1 MTEQEAKNRII
12 KLTKEVNHHRYL
24 YHVLDTQEIS
34 DGALDSLKNEL
45 EILEKQWPKF
55 KQADSPSQRVS
66 GQALDKFVKVKHSQ
80 KVLSLAD
87 AFSRSDIEDWQARN
101 EKILGAKIKNYFAE
115 LKLDGLTV
123 VLTYKNG
130 IFVRGATRGDG
141 VIGEDVTN
149 NLKTIESIPLVLMP
163 LKDRK
168 MPEVVEIRGEVVM
181 SKTAFANLNKK
192 QAKNNLPLF
201 ANPRNV
207 AAGSIRQL
215 DSKVAQ
221 NRGLDCLAFEIIS
234 DLGQKTHQEVHQ
246 ILNVLGFKTNMDSRL
261 CKNIDEVENF
271 LKYWVDRRK
280 KLAYDTDGSVIVVND
295 LAQEK
300 KLGHVGKAE
309 RWMLA
314 YKFPAEQVTS
324 QVLDI
329 EVQTGRT
336 GALTPVAILEP
347 VSVAGSTVSRATLHN
362 QDEITR
368 LDVRIGDTV
377 IIQKAGDIIPAV
389 VEVLKKLRTGQEKK
403 FIFPK
408 KCPSCGFPVTKKT
421 GEVAYYCSNKKCYG
435 QNLEAIIH
443 FVSKKGFNI
452 DGLGDSIVKQL
463 IDQGLIVSPVDIF
476 RLKMG
481 DLEPLEGFAYKK
493 SSKLLMA
500 IEKAKKI
507 PLKNFIYAL
516 GIRHVGEETSIVLAN
531 YYEDLD
537 KFKKA
542 NFDEL
547 QTINDI
553 GPEVAKSIVDWLG
566 NNGAL
571 LEDLKDQGVIPGKAF
586 VMKAGT
592 GNFKSKFNNITF
604 LFTGSL
610 SIDRDLAKDMV
621 RSLGAKV
628 VSTVSSRLDYLVVGA
643 EAGSKLSKAK
653 NFPNIK
659 IINEQEFLKI
669 INTTK

>member
-1 MTEQEAKNRII
+1 MTEQEAKNRIA

-34 DGALDSLKNEL
+34 DGALDSLKREL
-45 EILEKQWPKF
+45 ETLEKKWPRF
-55 KQADSPSQRVS
+55 KQADSPTERVS
-66 GQALDKFVKVKHSQ
+66 GRPLDKFVKVKHSK

-87 AFSRSDIEDWQARN
+87 AFSRSDIEDWQTRN
-101 EKILGAKIKNYFAE
+101 EKILGAKIKDYFAE

-130 IFVRGATRGDG
+130 IFFRGTTRGDG
-141 VIGEDVTN
+141 VVGEDVTN
-149 NLKTIESIPLVLMP
+149 NLKTIESIPLSLLP
-163 LKDRK
+163 LKDRQL
-168 MPEVVEIRGEVVM
+168 PSVVEIRGEVVM
-181 SKTAFANLNKK
+181 SKTAFASLNKQQIK
-192 QAKNNLPLF
+192 AGLPLF

-215 DSKVAQ
+215 DPKITQS
-221 NRGLDCLAFEIIS
+221 RGLDCLAFEIIS

-246 ILNVLGFKTNMDSRL
+246 ILNDLGFKTNMDSRL

-280 KLAYDTDGSVIVVND
+280 KLDYETDGSVIVVND
-295 LAQEK
+295 LVQEK
-300 KLGHVGKAE
+300 ILGHVGKAE

-324 QVLDI
+324 RILDI

-389 VEVLKKLRTGQEKK
+389 VEVLKKLRSGQEKR

-408 KCPSCGFPVTKKT
+408 KCPSCNSAVTKAAD
-421 GEVAYYCSNKKCYG
+421 EVAYYCSNKKCYG

-463 IDQGLIVSPVDIF
+463 IDQGLVVSPVDIF
-476 RLKMG
+476 RLKIG

-493 SSKLLMA
+493 SSKLLRA
-500 IEKAKKI
+500 IEEARTVNFN
-507 PLKNFIYAL
+507 NFIYAL
-516 GIRHVGEETSIVLAN
+516 GIRHVGEATALVLAN
-531 YYEDLD
+531 HYGNLE
-537 KFKKA
+537 KFKLA
-542 NFDEL
+542 NFDDL
-547 QTINDI
+547 QIIPDV
-553 GPEVAKSIVDWLG
+553 GPEVAKSIVDWLKDNQELLADFLAQNINIKSIKVK
-566 NNGAL
+566 NNKL
-571 LEDLKDQGVIPGKAF
+571 
-586 VMKAGT
+586 AGQ
-592 GNFKSKFNNITF
+592 TF

-610 SIDRDLAKDMV
+610 NIDRDTAKDMV
-621 RSLGAKV
+621 RNLGAKV
-628 VSTVSSRLDYLVVGA
+628 VAAVSGKLDYLVVGA

-669 INTTK
+669 IYPVK

>member
-1 MTEQEAKNRII
+1 MTEQEAKNRIA

-34 DGALDSLKNEL
+34 DGALDSLKREL
-45 EILEKQWPKF
+45 ENLEKKWPRF
-55 KQADSPSQRVS
+55 KQADSPTHRVS
-66 GQALDKFVKVKHSQ
+66 GRPLDKFVKVKHSK

-87 AFSRSDIEDWQARN
+87 AFSRADIEDWKIRD
-101 EKILGAKIKNYFAE
+101 EKILNAEIKNYFAE

-123 VLTYKNG
+123 VLTYKDG
-130 IFVRGATRGDG
+130 IFFRGATRGDG
-141 VIGEDVTN
+141 IVGEDVTN
-149 NLKTIESIPLVLMP
+149 NLKTIESIPLSLLP
-163 LKDRK
+163 LKDRQL
-168 MPEVVEIRGEVVM
+168 PSVVEIRGEVVM
-181 SKTAFANLNKK
+181 SKTAFASLNKQQIK
-192 QAKNNLPLF
+192 AGLPLF

-215 DSKVAQ
+215 DPKITQS
-221 NRGLDCLAFEIIS
+221 RGLDCLAFEIIS

-246 ILNVLGFKTNMDSRL
+246 ILNDLGFKTNMDSRL

-271 LKYWVDRRK
+271 LNYWVDRRK
-280 KLAYDTDGSVIVVND
+280 KLDYETDGAVIVVND

-324 QVLDI
+324 RILDI

-389 VEVLKKLRTGQEKK
+389 VEVLKKLRTGQEKR

-408 KCPSCGFPVTKKT
+408 KCPSCNSIVTKAVD
-421 GEVAYYCSNKKCYG
+421 EVAYYCSNKKCYG

-452 DGLGDSIVKQL
+452 DGLGDSIVKQF
-463 IDQGLIVSPVDIF
+463 IDQGLVVSPVDIF

-481 DLEPLEGFAYKK
+481 DLEPLEGFASKK

-500 IEKAKKI
+500 IEEARTVNFN
-507 PLKNFIYAL
+507 NFIYAL
-516 GIRHVGEETSIVLAN
+516 GIRHVGEATALVLAN
-531 YYEDLD
+531 HYGNLE
-537 KFKKA
+537 KFKLA
-542 NFDEL
+542 NFDDL
-547 QTINDI
+547 QIIPDV
-553 GPEVAKSIVDWLG
+553 GPEVAKSIVDWLKDNKELLTDFLAQNINIKSIKVK
-566 NNGAL
+566 NNKL
-571 LEDLKDQGVIPGKAF
+571 
-586 VMKAGT
+586 AGQA
-592 GNFKSKFNNITF
+592 F

-610 SIDRDLAKDMV
+610 SIDRDVAKDMV
-621 RSLGAKV
+621 RNLGAKV
-628 VSTVSSRLDYLVVGA
+628 VSAVSSKLDYLVVGA
-643 EAGSKLSKAK
+643 EAGSKLNKAK

-659 IINEQEFLKI
+659 IIDEQEFLKI
-669 INTTK
+669 INTPK